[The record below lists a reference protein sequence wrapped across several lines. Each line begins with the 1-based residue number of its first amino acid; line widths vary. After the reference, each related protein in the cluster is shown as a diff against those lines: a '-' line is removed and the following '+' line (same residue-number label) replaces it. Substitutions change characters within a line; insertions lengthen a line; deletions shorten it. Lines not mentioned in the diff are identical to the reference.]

1 MAIGYEKARNLMRQ
15 LDWKM
20 QVTTICDSVEKI
32 VLFHPLQ
39 DREYTVRLDSGR
51 KLMRECVMQHRID
64 SMTAILEYNR
74 TEAEV
79 ENPQWFAVTRW
90 APEDVIAAAE
100 EQGVTLTE
108 EQAVA
113 WWEKNGRRFQDLMV
127 EHGNEILSNMDFEEV
142 E

>member
-32 VLFHPLQ
+32 VLFHPAQ
-39 DREYTVRLDSGR
+39 DHEYMVRLDSGR

-64 SMTAILEYNR
+64 SMTAVLEYNR

-113 WWEKNGRRFQDLMV
+113 
-127 EHGNEILSNMDFEEV
+127 
-142 E
+142 

>member
-1 MAIGYEKARNLMRQ
+1 MLMKNFSIVFQ
-15 LDWKM
+15 D
-20 QVTTICDSVEKI
+20 VVPFNNTIMENIRV
-32 VLFHPLQ
+32 
-39 DREYTVRLDSGR
+39 GR
-51 KLMRECVMQHRID
+51 KD
-64 SMTAILEYNR
+64 ATD
-74 TEAEV
+74 
-79 ENPQWFAVTRW
+79 
-90 APEDVIAAAE
+90 EDVIAAAE